1 MAFQITRDR
10 SHEEEMDLKEEA
22 QMQEL
27 RGLLKPLAAL
37 GKTLPVRARREMQSG
52 IRNLVEWALDA
63 RSTGDDTD
71 QDLVDLKFAA
81 PGPGHR
87 PGFTFIHVPTVQP
100 RGPNRAIHKPPESE
114 LEIENKAVVYDFRT
128 QNNRQKA
135 MNLMTEPTIQESQQV
150 CLPALPPSDRQE
162 RVRELEEENAVLR
175 EKVFKLIKTLSVEN
189 EKSRTR
195 INNLQFGLD
204 AKEVN
209 HKK

>member
-10 SHEEEMDLKEEA
+10 KNEEEIDLKEEA
-22 QMQEL
+22 QMQDL

-52 IRNLVEWALDA
+52 IRSLVEWALDA
-63 RSTGDDTD
+63 RSTGDED

-100 RGPNRAIHKPPESE
+100 RGPNLAIHKPPGSE

-128 QNNRQKA
+128 QNNRRKA
-135 MNLMTEPTIQESQQV
+135 MNLMTEPTIQESRQV
-150 CLPALPPSDRQE
+150 CLPALPASDRQE

-195 INNLQFGLD
+195 INNLQYGLD
-204 AKEVN
+204 VKED

>member
-1 MAFQITRDR
+1 MAFHITRER
-10 SHEEEMDLKEEA
+10 AHAEEIDLKEEA
-22 QMQEL
+22 QMEEL
-27 RGLLKPLAAL
+27 RSLLKPLAAL

-52 IRNLVEWALDA
+52 IRSLVEWALDA
-63 RSTGDDTD
+63 RTTGDETE

-100 RGPNRAIHKPPESE
+100 RGPNRAIQKPLESE

-128 QNNRQKA
+128 QNNRRKV
-135 MNLMTEPTIQESQQV
+135 MNLMTEPIIEESRQV

-175 EKVFKLIKTLSVEN
+175 EKVFKLIKTLSIEN

-195 INNLQFGLD
+195 INNLQVGLG
-204 AKEVN
+204 ATEVDG
-209 HKK
+209 KK